1 MALNRLKVSYIDF
14 FRSSLTFLLG
24 KASIQQI
31 TNKLRTMAVTKD
43 LESLIGRQID
53 EVDILNILEGH
64 INHLL
69 VQVQVDTKKTNE
81 LFDRN
86 TQYRL
91 NRINERI
98 QLFNILQNHI
108 ENKRLKRIQNFIYFL
123 IEKKSFLK
131 FLYSGQMNLEEFT
144 ALVLEDIPKFE
155 QITNLHLTEDDLRI
169 LSMNRFASLE
179 RSITRHLTE
188 SEYRH
193 LLQTNLPFDYIEQEL
208 LQRPLTTEERIE
220 QEELSLLPYQELFD
234 DRTSISYGKI
244 TKDLE
249 QKNIKLTR
257 AQLEQVN
264 EFFLLISFEILISL
278 LHIDSTTTSRTC

>member
-1 MALNRLKVSYIDF
+1 
-14 FRSSLTFLLG
+14 
-24 KASIQQI
+24 
-31 TNKLRTMAVTKD
+31 MAVTKD